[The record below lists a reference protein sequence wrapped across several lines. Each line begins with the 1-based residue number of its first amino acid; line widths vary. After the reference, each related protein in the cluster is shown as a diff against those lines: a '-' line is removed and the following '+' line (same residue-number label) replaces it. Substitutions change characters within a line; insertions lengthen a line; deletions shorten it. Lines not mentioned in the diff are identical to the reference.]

1 MLDAIQRIRLE
12 RRYALL
18 FAGVFVVLAV
28 LIHWLSG
35 GGQTAPEAD
44 APAQSVEVRE

>member
-1 MLDAIQRIRLE
+1 MLDAIQRLRLE

-28 LIHWLSG
+28 LCHWLSG
-35 GGQTAPEAD
+35 GGPAAPEAYP
-44 APAQSVEVRE
+44 PAQSVEVRE